1 MTTESNRGKFVP
13 VPLTFTVDGVES
25 TYAGRGRFSAALAT
39 LCVREKKLP
48 VNKDGGWTWVDA
60 STEDLAKCQALVD
73 KTAAAAKAAM
83 EKAAAKA
90 AAKAAKAA
98 AKSAPKETVSA

>member
-1 MTTESNRGKFVP
+1 MTKESNRGKFVP
-13 VPLTFTVDGVES
+13 VPLTFTLDGVS
-25 TYAGRGRFSAALAT
+25 DTYAGRGRFSAALAT

-48 VNKDGGWTWVDA
+48 VNAGGAWTWVDA

-73 KTAAAAKAAM
+73 KTIAKTKAAAD
-83 EKAAAKA
+83 KAAAKA

-98 AKSAPKETVSA
+98 AKSAAKETVSA